1 MRGVKIHDIET
12 YVNLFVYCDVDR
24 DTGEERTFVL
34 WKHINQL
41 PELIEY
47 LSEGHKLV
55 GFNSIAF
62 DGQVLTHISE
72 NLSNWLWKGYSSD
85 QMVREI
91 YRFAQTVIRDT
102 TRGGYP
108 PIPEWKLYNV
118 QLDLFKMWH
127 YDNPARFTRLK
138 DLQISMDWGKVVDT
152 PIHHTTEI
160 ETWEDVQ
167 SIIDYCLNDIRS
179 TKRFYEISS
188 ELIAMRNQLS
198 QIFGLN
204 LINANDPKIG
214 SEIFAKL
221 LSQRMGIN
229 MKDLKKMRTFRDN
242 IDIGSIIL
250 DYIKFDHP
258 SLVGLLDVF
267 KKTVITQTKGGFKQ
281 QVKVKGFEFDLGLGG
296 IHGCVKPGV
305 YTEDD
310 EWGILDID
318 VTSFYPNL
326 AIENGFYPEH
336 LGLYF
341 CEIYK
346 QIFLDRV
353 QIPKTDPRNYAYKIM
368 LNGVYGKSNDK
379 DSYLYDP
386 KFTMQITINGQLLIL
401 MLAEEL
407 LGQDIQILQANTDGI
422 TIRYKREDRAIID
435 AICEDW
441 CRLTK
446 LNLEYAEYS
455 KMVIKD
461 VNNYIGIYV
470 DKKKEPK
477 YKGSFELFDN
487 KAKGF
492 KDWHKDPS
500 FRIVAKAVSEY
511 FINNIDIEQ
520 TVRSCKDVYQF
531 VGRAKFKSDSTGETR
546 CVRDNRIVVE
556 KQQKTTRYIVTKGG
570 CQFMKVYL
578 DGRESVINKG
588 YLVDICN
595 ELNDNSKFDINYKFY
610 ISEAQKIIEVI
621 EGNKNQ
627 LSLF

>member
-24 DTGEERTFVL
+24 DTGEEKVFVL

-47 LSEGHKLV
+47 LSQGHKLV
-55 GFNSIAF
+55 GFNSIGF

-72 NLSNWLWKGYSSD
+72 NLSNWVENYSSD

-102 TRGGYP
+102 SRGGYP
-108 PIPEWKLYNV
+108 PIPEWKLSNV

-138 DLQISMDWGKVVDT
+138 DLQISMNWGKVVDT

-160 ETWEDVQ
+160 ETWEEVQ
-167 SIIDYCLNDIRS
+167 VVIDYCLNDIRS
-179 TKRFYEISS
+179 TKRFYSIST

-204 LINANDPKIG
+204 LMNANDPKIG

-221 LSQRMGIN
+221 LSERMGLS
-229 MKDLKKMRTFRDN
+229 MRDLKKMRTFREN
-242 IDIGSIIL
+242 IDLGSIIL

-281 QVKVKGFEFDLGLGG
+281 QVKIKGFEFDLGLGG

-305 YTEDD
+305 YTDD
-310 EWGILDID
+310 EIWGILDID

-341 CEIYK
+341 CDIYK

-353 QIPKTDPRNYAYKIM
+353 QIPKADPRNYAYKIM

-386 KFTMQITINGQLLIL
+386 RFTMQITINGQLLIL
-401 MLAEEL
+401 MLAEQL
-407 LGQDIQILQANTDGI
+407 LKEDIQILQANTDGI
-422 TIRYKREDRAIID
+422 TIRYKRADRAKIND
-435 AICEDW
+435 VCESW
-441 CRLTK
+441 SVLTK
-446 LNLEYAEYS
+446 LKLEYAEYS

-477 YKGSFELFDN
+477 YKGSFELLDI
-487 KAKGF
+487 KEKGF

-511 FINNIDIEQ
+511 FINNIGIEQ
-520 TVRSCKDVYQF
+520 TVKSCKDIHQF

-546 CVRDNRIVVE
+546 CVKDNRIVVE

-570 CQFMKVYL
+570 CQFMKVYF

-595 ELNDNSKFDINYKFY
+595 ELDDNSNFDINYKFY